1 MHKSAR
7 ASSIPADL
15 FENGVSSANPL
26 MVNQFRN
33 AVIGLVNKAG
43 FAEPSH
49 EAGDTM

>member
-15 FENGVSSANPL
+15 FETVYLLLILLWLINS
-26 MVNQFRN
+26 N

-43 FAEPSH
+43 FAEQAP
-49 EAGDTM
+49 

>member
-26 MVNQFRN
+26 MVNQF
-33 AVIGLVNKAG
+33 VTLLLVWLIKLDLLN
-43 FAEPSH
+43 
-49 EAGDTM
+49 